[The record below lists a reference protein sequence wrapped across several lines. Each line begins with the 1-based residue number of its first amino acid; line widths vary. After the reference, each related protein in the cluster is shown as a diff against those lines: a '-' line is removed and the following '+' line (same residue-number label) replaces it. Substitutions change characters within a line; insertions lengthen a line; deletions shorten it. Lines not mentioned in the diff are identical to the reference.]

1 MRFLADAA
9 IMRCAILFVSLA
21 PATLAQ
27 KPPAYILEPFHGLS
41 DPFYEGCCVNLN
53 NPRPKNVSHATAPTA
68 RLRKALNC
76 ATNNDFV
83 GGTRELAKDLGDRT
97 SLHVAYYYG
106 RYMYSREE
114 SSPWLTIAVYSV
126 DGKRGVLF
134 DVGWDSSAYGIP
146 NLPPLLRT
154 HKQWRVGEI
163 HGGLWSYTRL
173 WYLAQELGSRL
184 TVTVPVAAIGRAKP
198 ATCSVFGVDETGWK
212 PDE

>member
-106 RYMYSREE
+106 RCRHC
-114 SSPWLTIAVYSV
+114 
-126 DGKRGVLF
+126 R
-134 DVGWDSSAYGIP
+134 
-146 NLPPLLRT
+146 
-154 HKQWRVGEI
+154 
-163 HGGLWSYTRL
+163 
-173 WYLAQELGSRL
+173 
-184 TVTVPVAAIGRAKP
+184 GRAG
-198 ATCSVFGVDETGWK
+198 AWVNLSVHFPCG
-212 PDE
+212 